1 MVEVQEAAVGGS
13 WPAKNQQALLG
24 APERPHSGAG
34 CAEASRQASAAS
46 VHVPEVRTKRKLTS
60 IWQSHNFIARFPRN

>member
-1 MVEVQEAAVGGS
+1 MVEVLEAAGGGS

-34 CAEASRQASAAS
+34 CAVVSRQASAAAHACS
-46 VHVPEVRTKRKLTS
+46 
-60 IWQSHNFIARFPRN
+60 